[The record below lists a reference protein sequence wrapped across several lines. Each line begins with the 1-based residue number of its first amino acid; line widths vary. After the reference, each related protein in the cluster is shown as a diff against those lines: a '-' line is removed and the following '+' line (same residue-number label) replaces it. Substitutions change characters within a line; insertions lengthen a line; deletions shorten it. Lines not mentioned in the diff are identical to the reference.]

1 MSINNISGLKD
12 PDSKKDV
19 NFFRKISKY
28 DLDKQSV
35 NWSKLIRERNRQN
48 AQNAKVLK
56 EEIL

>member
-35 NWSKLIRERNRQN
+35 DWSKLISERNR
-48 AQNAKVLK
+48 
-56 EEIL
+56 